1 MQAAQKAAAEQAATQ
16 KRKHEEEDDEL
27 VEDLQAE
34 SKRRKLQQEPGPK
47 DRAPQ
52 KALSNTNRTPV
63 VGNQDDIFCGRSP
76 AERQAALSLI
86 QFAESDATSRL
97 SGGRV
102 EQLLGTL
109 LVSCSVVR
117 VFSEDWLTSSL
128 TLKIAQAEAA
138 EPTSIPNLYN
148 GASSTAKVD
157 AANKGAHVANQVST
171 VEAPTPSGTSSH
183 LTTRDELDEY
193 LRLEAT
199 LKAKIAALRTVAVP
213 NS

>member
-1 MQAAQKAAAEQAATQ
+1 MQAAQKAAAQQASTQ
-16 KRKHEEEDDEL
+16 KRKHEEEDES
-27 VEDLQAE
+27 VESLQAE
-34 SKRRKLQQEPGPK
+34 SKRQKLQHEPGPK

-52 KALSNTNRTPV
+52 KALSNTNSTPV
-63 VGNQDDIFCGRSP
+63 VGNQDDIFRGRSP

-109 LVSCSVVR
+109 MVSCSVVR

-128 TLKIAQAEAA
+128 TLEITQAGAA
-138 EPTSIPNLYN
+138 ERTSVPNLCN
-148 GASSTAKVD
+148 GATSTAKVD
-157 AANKGAHVANQVST
+157 AANKGAHAANQVST

-193 LRLEAT
+193 LKLEAT
-199 LKAKIAALRTVAVP
+199 LKAKIAALRTVTVP